1 MGMTDPIADLLT
13 RIRNASSVNHD
24 KVIIP
29 ASNLKL
35 RVVNLL
41 VEEGFV
47 RNFKVIKDGLQD
59 SFVCTKSTMRRSP
72 SDYASGANLIPGC
85 RAYVQAKLPRVRSG
99 WYCDFIHL
107 ARCDVRRRHG
117 LYTSVVNTSVPLVTD
132 TGKGKKMSRI
142 GNFGGVPTG

>member
-29 ASNLKL
+29 ASNMKL

-47 RNFKVIKDGLQD
+47 RNFKVIQDNLQD
-59 SFVCTKSTMRRSP
+59 AICVYLKYNDENHPAITHLERISS
-72 SDYASGANLIPGC
+72 PGC
-85 RAYVQAKLPRVRSG
+85 RSYVKATNIPRVRSG
-99 WYCDFIHL
+99 LGIAILSTSRGVMSDRQARALHIGGEHL
-107 ARCDVRRRHG
+107 C
-117 LYTSVVNTSVPLVTD
+117 SVW
-132 TGKGKKMSRI
+132 
-142 GNFGGVPTG
+142 